1 MKRRNLQKILPNAS
15 TPSTNVAEN
24 TGIKDQNLFLDQA
37 TLNVDGSVD
46 VENFLETRDLKVADT
61 ITSPCEFTVG
71 GALSAESS
79 QFKATT
85 LSRGLEI
92 TSEDQNGRVPK
103 FINVS
108 DPQSPRDALTYNY
121 YRNTGCQALN
131 MYTFYDG
138 LYSAQPTTVG
148 KPIEPVSQ
156 NPGPTTYH
164 TSASAKIYDA
174 IGTTPYVEFKA
185 PGIYQVTIQVLRD
198 LGQHSGND
206 YPNLYLNLMIG
217 NNKTLLCA
225 SDTRGYSGG
234 HRTSVAV
241 TGTFTLTEIVT
252 TPPRDY
258 PWLFL
263 ETTIGLNIKSMSTCI
278 IWFPFQSNF
287 AEVD

>member
-37 TLNVDGSVD
+37 TLNVDGNVD
-46 VENFLETRDLKVADT
+46 IENFLETRDLKVADT

-71 GALSAESS
+71 GGLSAESS

-85 LSRGLEI
+85 LSKGLEI
-92 TSEDQNGRVPK
+92 TSEDQDGRVPK
-103 FINVS
+103 FTNVS

-131 MYTFYDG
+131 LYTY
-138 LYSAQPTTVG
+138 YSSSQPTTVG
-148 KPIEPVSQ
+148 KPIETVCQ
-156 NPGPTTYH
+156 NPNPETYRI
-164 TSASAKIYDA
+164 SSSAKIYDA
-174 IGTTPYVEFKA
+174 VTRFPYIQFKA
-185 PGIYQVTIQVLRD
+185 PGIYQVTIQIRRES
-198 LGQHSGND
+198 GQHSGLDN
-206 YPNLYLNLMIG
+206 PNLYLNLMIG

-234 HRTSVAV
+234 HRTSIAV
-241 TGTFTLTEIVT
+241 TGTFTLTEIVA
-252 TPPRDY
+252 TPPHDY

-263 ETTIGLNIKSMSTCI
+263 ETTIGLDIKSMSTCV
-278 IWFPFQSNF
+278 IWFPFQANF